1 MQFDVQSVIR
11 RIEIRLA
18 EIGMTKQEFYE
29 KSGIS
34 SGSFSQWNT
43 GKHAPSIKKVQ
54 RAASVI
60 GVTTEYLLY
69 GVDPMP
75 DFAVKS
81 PIVARI
87 NSLLAAKGI
96 PKQQFY
102 KDCSITSASYSLWNT
117 GKTNPSMKNLKIIAE
132 YLAVSV
138 ADLLPDEELVPQE
151 GIKKDPIPKDEA
163 EDSETAELREIWSSA
178 DENERRDLLE
188 MARMLKSR
196 RKQNG

>member
-18 EIGMTKQEFYE
+18 EIGMAKQEFYE

-69 GVDPMP
+69 G
-75 DFAVKS
+75 
-81 PIVARI
+81 
-87 NSLLAAKGI
+87 
-96 PKQQFY
+96 
-102 KDCSITSASYSLWNT
+102 T
-117 GKTNPSMKNLKIIAE
+117 
-132 YLAVSV
+132 
-138 ADLLPDEELVPQE
+138 DLMPDEESSA
-151 GIKKDPIPKDEA
+151 GIKKDPIPKDGAVSPAAQEILDFL
-163 EDSETAELREIWSSA
+163 DSASGEELA
-178 DENERRDLLE
+178 DVIKYIRY
-188 MARMLKSR
+188 LKSQR
-196 RKQNG
+196 G

>member
-69 GVDPMP
+69 GVDPIP

-132 YLAVSV
+132 YLGVSV

-163 EDSETAELREIWSSA
+163 EDSETAELRDIWSSA
-178 DENERRDLLE
+178 DENERRDLLK